1 MISTP
6 NRNQELFLYSV
17 LAALMALPFIS
28 DLLLPL
34 GTAVWV
40 IYIFPVALAY
50 LARAP
55 FVPLILAAM
64 ATILTAVGYMWG
76 PVGVEPELALFNRI
90 LGVIKAWVERKSEEH
105 TSELKQLMRISYA
118 VFCLQQKHQ
127 T

>member
-50 LARAP
+50 LVRAP

-64 ATILTAVGYMWG
+64 ATLLTAVGYMWG
-76 PVGVEPELALFNRI
+76 PVGVEPEIALINRI
-90 LGVIKAWVERKSEEH
+90 LGVITAWVVAEIRDRQS
-105 TSELKQLMRISYA
+105 TRMNT
-118 VFCLQQKHQ
+118 C
-127 T
+127 